1 MDLEAAF
8 EKNQSPRGKICPVQV
23 IMDSLDE
30 KNRQALKKA
39 IDSNLAAY
47 VISKT
52 VRAEGMKLAEMTIRA
67 HRKGECKC
75 ATK

>member
-8 EKNQSPRGKICPVQV
+8 EKNLAPRGRLCPVQV
-23 IMDSLDE
+23 IMDALDE
-30 KNRQALKKA
+30 KNRLALQKA
-39 IDSNLAAY
+39 MAGNLPAY